1 MSSSSRGPRDVYVA
15 SASHAFVSQ
24 SGLVALLKSV
34 REHGL
39 PEHISR
45 QTLKRTRVQAL
56 PGDTPLGPLQ
66 STLSLIEEQGGTL
79 ELPCISPWPLLFAT
93 LERNESFREFFEGV
107 LASSNNSAGN
117 PFCDEILP
125 GDQLKATNSRKMVAF
140 YWSLMD
146 FGNQLGRDVLWF
158 QFSICRASHIKKVAG
173 QYSQL
178 FKKICELFTKPPFDG
193 RLGLSLPLNG
203 PCKFGFFKV
212 GLLLADEAALKQRWS
227 NKGSSGLFICVFC
240 QNNRSA
246 QNSHVRSATG
256 SSRCRQPLDAAHP
269 DTEKEIAQMLKNPG
283 DGSQDHLNPQNSAAN
298 QARSGR
304 RNTPQCSWCQV
315 LFAA

>member
-1 MSSSSRGPRDVYVA
+1 MTRTARAMSASSRGPRDVYVA

-24 SGLVALLKSV
+24 SGMVALLKSV

-56 PGDTPLGPLQ
+56 PGHTPLGPLQ
-66 STLSLIEEQGGTL
+66 STLSRIEEQGGTL

-93 LERNESFREFFEGV
+93 LERNESFRANFEGV

-117 PFCDEILP
+117 PFKVALYCDEILP

-140 YWSLMD
+140 YWSVMD

-158 QFSICRASHIKKVAG
+158 QISICRTSHIKQVAG

-203 PCKFGFFKV
+203 PCKFGFSWRTRPRLSNAGRIRAPQDCSFV
-212 GLLLADEAALKQRWS
+212 CSARTSPTICGRWQ
-227 NKGSSGLFICVFC
+227 LTT
-240 QNNRSA
+240 
-246 QNSHVRSATG
+246 HLTG
-256 SSRCRQPLDAAHP
+256 
-269 DTEKEIAQMLKNPG
+269 
-283 DGSQDHLNPQNSAAN
+283 
-298 QARSGR
+298 
-304 RNTPQCSWCQV
+304 WCQV
-315 LFAA
+315 LFAAWTNVSCTRMNQSWR

>member
-1 MSSSSRGPRDVYVA
+1 M
-15 SASHAFVSQ
+15 
-24 SGLVALLKSV
+24 
-34 REHGL
+34 
-39 PEHISR
+39 
-45 QTLKRTRVQAL
+45 
-56 PGDTPLGPLQ
+56 
-66 STLSLIEEQGGTL
+66 

-146 FGNQLGRDVLWF
+146 FGNQLGRDMLWF
-158 QFSICRASHIKKVAG
+158 QISICRTSHIKKVAG

-212 GLLLADEAALKQRWS
+212 GLLLADEAALKQCWS

-240 QNNRSA
+240 QNVTN
-246 QNSHVRSATG
+246 HLLEV
-256 SSRCRQPLDAAHP
+256 AAH
-269 DTEKEIAQMLKNPG
+269 DTSDWLVPSFVCSL
-283 DGSQDHLNPQNSAAN
+283 D
-298 QARSGR
+298 
-304 RNTPQCSWCQV
+304 QCVMHTDESV
-315 LFAA
+315 MAVIRKL